1 MTNFLFVVFKL
12 EILKEIAILKRD
24 RYRIFHENSYYFR
37 YLFKKVEIL
46 LRLFS
51 LNEMRES
58 MEKKQLKREITTF
71 GAKLRVSL
79 DTHSQ
84 LV

>member
-24 RYRIFHENSYYFR
+24 RHRIFHENSYYFR
-37 YLFKKVEIL
+37 YLFKSGNFVT
-46 LRLFS
+46 LFS

-58 MEKKQLKREITTF
+58 MEKKQLKER
-71 GAKLRVSL
+71 
-79 DTHSQ
+79 
-84 LV
+84 

>member
-24 RYRIFHENSYYFR
+24 RHRIFHESSYYFR
-37 YLFKKVEIL
+37 YLFKKVK
-46 LRLFS
+46 FCYA
-51 LNEMRES
+51 
-58 MEKKQLKREITTF
+58 F
-71 GAKLRVSL
+71 
-79 DTHSQ
+79 

>member
-37 YLFKKVEIL
+37 
-46 LRLFS
+46 
-51 LNEMRES
+51 
-58 MEKKQLKREITTF
+58 
-71 GAKLRVSL
+71 
-79 DTHSQ
+79 
-84 LV
+84 

>member
-37 YLFKKVEIL
+37 YLFKKVK
-46 LRLFS
+46 FCYA
-51 LNEMRES
+51 
-58 MEKKQLKREITTF
+58 F
-71 GAKLRVSL
+71 
-79 DTHSQ
+79 

>member
-24 RYRIFHENSYYFR
+24 RHRIFHENSYYFR

-46 LRLFS
+46 LRFFS

-58 MEKKQLKREITTF
+58 MEKKQLKER
-71 GAKLRVSL
+71 
-79 DTHSQ
+79 
-84 LV
+84 